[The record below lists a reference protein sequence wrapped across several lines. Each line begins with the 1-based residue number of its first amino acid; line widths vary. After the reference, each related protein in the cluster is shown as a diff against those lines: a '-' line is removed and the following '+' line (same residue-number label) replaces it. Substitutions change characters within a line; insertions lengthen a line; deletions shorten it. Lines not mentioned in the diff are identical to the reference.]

1 MTLSCPKMSEQGWM
15 NLRGNIRRRI
25 VMFYAPGS
33 SCTRPRGSRTMSL
46 PHVSIRRVKLYP
58 SGANAFSSNV
68 FRASMNNRV
77 AAPPHAFPP
86 GVVVAVKALACE
98 LPHRVGK
105 PLSRFSLSEL
115 RREVVGAGLVASI
128 SGTTV
133 WRWLSQ
139 DALHPWRHRTWIFP
153 RDPAFAEK
161 AGRILDL
168 YQGLWEGE
176 PLADTDCVLSTDE
189 KTSIQARLRC
199 HHSLPPAPGR
209 PMLVEHEYARGGAWA
224 YLAAWDV
231 RRAKVFGRFDVATG
245 IVPFERLVADVMAR
259 EPYRSATRVFWVMDN
274 GSSHRGQASIAR
286 LQKTWPTI
294 VTVHTPNDFTSLA
307 EVEDRLLRFQSHYE
321 QAATPFHWAFTRQDL
336 ANLMARIEG
345 KGRALNVAA

>member
-115 RREVVGAGLVASI
+115 RREVVGAGLVGFDQRHHGLAVAQPGRSAPLAASY
-128 SGTTV
+128 
-133 WRWLSQ
+133 
-139 DALHPWRHRTWIFP
+139 
-153 RDPAFAEK
+153 
-161 AGRILDL
+161 LDL
-168 YQGLWEGE
+168 PPGS
-176 PLADTDCVLSTDE
+176 CVCRESR
-189 KTSIQARLRC
+189 A
-199 HHSLPPAPGR
+199 HSRSVSRTL
-209 PMLVEHEYARGGAWA
+209 GG
-224 YLAAWDV
+224 
-231 RRAKVFGRFDVATG
+231 
-245 IVPFERLVADVMAR
+245 
-259 EPYRSATRVFWVMDN
+259 
-274 GSSHRGQASIAR
+274 
-286 LQKTWPTI
+286 
-294 VTVHTPNDFTSLA
+294 
-307 EVEDRLLRFQSHYE
+307 
-321 QAATPFHWAFTRQDL
+321 
-336 ANLMARIEG
+336 
-345 KGRALNVAA
+345 